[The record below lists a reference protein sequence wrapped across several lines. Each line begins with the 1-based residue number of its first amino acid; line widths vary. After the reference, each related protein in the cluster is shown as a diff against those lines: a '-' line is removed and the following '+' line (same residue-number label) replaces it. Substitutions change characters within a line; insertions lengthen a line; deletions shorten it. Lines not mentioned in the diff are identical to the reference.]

1 MTDVDNVVKRLQIL
15 MPKSNLSSDALITYA
30 TDAIAQATSDG
41 FDDDQI
47 ARAASLI
54 GAHYALLSINGSNN
68 IKSQAAG
75 PLSVTYKNSIAVSD
89 YLTEYIRLKD
99 ALSSNDK
106 NIAQFL

>member
-15 MPKSNLSSDALITYA
+15 MPKNNLDSDALITYA
-30 TDAIAQATSDG
+30 TDAIAQATNDG
-41 FDDDQI
+41 FTGDQV
-47 ARAASLI
+47 ARAAALI
-54 GAHYALLSINGSNN
+54 GAHYTLLSMNGSNN

-75 PLSVTYKNSIAVSD
+75 PLSITYKNSVAVSD